1 MRLEN
6 AAHHDT
12 SPHSLVMSG
21 PATVVLGTANKSLV
35 VRHRANRACI
45 GCRRRKVRCDVTRKG
60 APCTNCELDTKTC
73 IVKNRAT
80 KRPLTATQRMQ
91 HTFDSS
97 SAPPIT
103 NQCEPQSF
111 ECGTAIEHLGRLDED
126 VVQAPASTDGNE
138 KAAESSETAL
148 SPAAG
153 KSVDQEIPPAPC
165 FQDIQGFSPEVP
177 TIASAVS
184 LDEDNCNHGINSHP
198 MMLSY
203 TTHSF
208 LAMSNLSS
216 LSTQDLSFLEA
227 KGALHVPT
235 RLILD
240 EFVRHY
246 FLHVHP
252 MLPVIDEGAFWAAYR
267 QDENAIS
274 AKKLPLLLFQAMIFA
289 SCSYVPRAVTKS
301 LGYDGIRP
309 ARSAFYQKTK
319 LLFDFATENVPMGI
333 AQAAIIMTL
342 WCSAEPKPIQTN
354 SLWLQIAIQHA
365 RFVDAHLAWELPHNP
380 DDGDFEQ
387 QHEIKMLKRLWW
399 CCLVR
404 DRFLSVALRR
414 STQITTAR
422 PPLCLSDFE
431 NETNSSE
438 VNDART
444 KRVLATVFTRVTHL
458 CETLSPVLRQLW
470 SSDDRDGLE
479 NLSASTLADCRA
491 KLQQWLNQT
500 KKDIQAANK
509 GSGVRQHCVIIHTNQ
524 MYIFY
529 YGCRSLI
536 SRHTILLR
544 CSRRQSPA
552 LDLPS
557 NSKLSKEV
565 EEAVLGTVHCFE
577 ELTRLDLTRY
587 LQASAMAFISIPLLL
602 HILDAK
608 FFTYTSVI
616 SNQAARNFRL
626 QVLTNAIKEYR
637 TRYEGV
643 EWLSFALRHIINLAE
658 CQTFAIPQS
667 SVSSWTDLLIRQPT
681 CCLTLTTTIDISL
694 SQVKLPMD
702 RDLPYLLRG
711 VLRPRL
717 GLIRELG
724 SNNISGNINAHEAGL
739 DKGDDV
745 GQAAGVSETVDL
757 FETLASRHEDTS
769 QSQFSKDRHP
779 EDILSF
785 DSEQLMDKD
794 TYSFLQDLDISIE
807 EITQPDSGST
817 GYTGPDQM
825 QHIAEPFDFLS
836 YDDLGFTRTSFNL

>member
-6 AAHHDT
+6 AAHHNT

-21 PATVVLGTANKSLV
+21 PATAAPGTANKSP
-35 VRHRANRACI
+35 I
-45 GCRRRKVRCDVTRKG
+45 
-60 APCTNCELDTKTC
+60 
-73 IVKNRAT
+73 
-80 KRPLTATQRMQ
+80 

-111 ECGTAIEHLGRLDED
+111 ECGTAIEHLGRLEED
-126 VVQAPASTDGNE
+126 VGQAPASTDGNE

-148 SPAAG
+148 SPVAG
-153 KSVDQEIPPAPC
+153 KSVDQEIPPTPC
-165 FQDIQGFSPEVP
+165 FQDIQVSGFSPEVP
-177 TIASAVS
+177 TIASAMS
-184 LDEDNCNHGINSHP
+184 LDEDNCNNGINSHP

-203 TTHSF
+203 ASHNF

-227 KGALHVPT
+227 KGALHVPS

-252 MLPVIDEGAFWAAYR
+252 MLPVIDEGAFWAAYQ

-274 AKKLPLLLFQAMIFA
+274 AKKIPLLLFQAMIFA
-289 SCSYVPRAVTKS
+289 SCS
-301 LGYDGIRP
+301 
-309 ARSAFYQKTK
+309 

-380 DDGDFEQ
+380 DDGDLEQ

-438 VNDART
+438 VNDAKT

-491 KLQQWLNQT
+491 KLQQWFNQT
-500 KKDIQAANK
+500 KKDIHAANK

-552 LDLPS
+552 LELPS
-557 NSKLSKEV
+557 NSELSKEV

-587 LQASAMAFISIPLLL
+587 LQASA
-602 HILDAK
+602 
-608 FFTYTSVI
+608 
-616 SNQAARNFRL
+616 
-626 QVLTNAIKEYR
+626 
-637 TRYEGV
+637 
-643 EWLSFALRHIINLAE
+643 
-658 CQTFAIPQS
+658 
-667 SVSSWTDLLIRQPT
+667 
-681 CCLTLTTTIDISL
+681 L

-739 DKGDDV
+739 HKGNDV
-745 GQAAGVSETVDL
+745 GQATRASETVDL

-769 QSQFSKDRHP
+769 QSHVSKDRHP
-779 EDILSF
+779 EDILPF
-785 DSEQLMDKD
+785 DSDQLMDKD
-794 TYSFLQDLDISIE
+794 TYSFLQDLDISLE
-807 EITQPDSGST
+807 EITQPDSRNT
-817 GYTGPDQM
+817 GYTGPDHM

-836 YDDLGFTRTSFNL
+836 YDDLEFTRTSFNLLFFITQAESRAIRNDHPSRTIFIDGVSLRKRRLCSNASFVTANVTMP